1 MHFFIIKLSTICTH
15 IDFLNLN
22 FQNAGASAPVGPK
35 VKPSR
40 GGAVFTDSPK
50 IPSES
55 G

>member
-1 MHFFIIKLSTICTH
+1 LFFTLQH
-15 IDFLNLN
+15 NE
-22 FQNAGASAPVGPK
+22 AGGEPPRVGPK